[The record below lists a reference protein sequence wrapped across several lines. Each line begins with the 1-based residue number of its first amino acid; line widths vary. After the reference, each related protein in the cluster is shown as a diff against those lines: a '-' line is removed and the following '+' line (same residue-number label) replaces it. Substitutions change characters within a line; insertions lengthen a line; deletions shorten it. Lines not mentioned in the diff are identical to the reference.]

1 MLRLLFFVV
10 PFAALYVLGLS
21 LGFTMALSGAIA
33 AVIAALVGVS
43 LSILLLSK
51 PREQASVSIHE
62 WRNRDRTEDS
72 IAEDAALDH
81 GEDLEAR

>member
-10 PFAALYVLGLS
+10 PFAALYALGLS
-21 LGFTMALSGAIA
+21 LEFTMALSGIIA

-43 LSILLLSK
+43 LSVLLLSK
-51 PREQASVSIHE
+51 PREQASASIYE

-72 IAEDAALDH
+72 IAEDTALDH